1 MIFLFRL
8 VINTAALLVIAYLV
22 PGFHVES
29 LWTALIASVVLGLIN
44 AFLRPL
50 LKILTFPITLLTLGL
65 FSIVVNAL
73 LLWLTS
79 SLVPG
84 FTIETF
90 WVAALGAIIL
100 WLVSMATNWLMG
112 PLKKSRTAPK

>member
-8 VINTAALLVIAYLV
+8 VINTAALLGIAYLV
-22 PGFHVES
+22 PGFYVES
-29 LWTALIASVVLGLIN
+29 IWTALLAAVVLGLIN

-73 LLWLTS
+73 LLWLAS

-84 FTIETF
+84 FSIDTF

-100 WLVSMATNWLMG
+100 WIVSMATNWLV
-112 PLKKSRTAPK
+112 KK